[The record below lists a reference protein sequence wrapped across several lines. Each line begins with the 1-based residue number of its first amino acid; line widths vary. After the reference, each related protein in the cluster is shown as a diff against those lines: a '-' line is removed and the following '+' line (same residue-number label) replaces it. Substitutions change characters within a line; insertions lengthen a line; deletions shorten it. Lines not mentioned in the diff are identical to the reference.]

1 MATFVLIHGA
11 AADSWCWEPLA
22 AELRGRGHEV
32 VAPDL
37 PCEDDTAGLA
47 EYADAAVSA
56 VSSSD
61 ASAVASERP
70 AGDRTGPLVVVA
82 HSFGGFTGPLVC
94 ARLPVDLLVMLQAQ
108 VPAPGETPGA
118 WWENTGYPEAR
129 RESDRARGVAEGAEE
144 DERALFLHDTP
155 PALAEE
161 LLTEHG
167 RRQSATPFG
176 TPWPLEAWPQVPTRF
191 LLATGDR
198 FFPPAF
204 LRRLVQAR
212 LGLRPDEMP
221 GDHLPMLGHPEELAE
236 RLEAY
241 LAAL

>member
-1 MATFVLIHGA
+1 MATYVLIHGA
-11 AADSWCWEPLA
+11 AADSWCWELLA

-37 PCEDDTAGLA
+37 PCEDDAAGLA
-47 EYADAAVSA
+47 EYADAVVAAVVA
-56 VSSSD
+56 
-61 ASAVASERP
+61 AASERP
-70 AGDRTGPLVVVA
+70 TGDRAGRLVVVA

-118 WWENTGYPEAR
+118 WWENTGYAEAR
-129 RESDRARGVAEGAEE
+129 RESDRGRGVVEGAEE

-155 PALAEE
+155 AALAEE
-161 LLTEHG
+161 LLTEHE

-204 LRRLVQAR
+204 LRRHVQDR
-212 LGLRPDEMP
+212 LGIRPDEMP

-241 LAAL
+241 LTTL